1 MNRRDFLLKGSLA
14 TAGLTLGQLNIG
26 HTQIGKNDIVQLGII
41 GTGSRGQG
49 IINIIKQLPQ
59 FKTVACCDM
68 LPFRLEKAVSS
79 AGEGCKAYNDYRK
92 LLADKD
98 IDAVVIATPLSM
110 HYQMAVDALD
120 SGKHVYCEKAMT
132 YEKHQARDLIKKVA
146 SADH

>member
-1 MNRRDFLLKGSLA
+1 MAIHKS
-14 TAGLTLGQLNIG
+14 
-26 HTQIGKNDIVQLGII
+26 GKNDIVQLGII

-68 LPFRLEKAVSS
+68 LPFRLEKAVAS
-79 AGEGCKAYNDYRK
+79 ADEGCKSYTDYRE
-92 LLADKD
+92 LLEDQD

-120 SGKHVYCEKAMT
+120 SGKTCVLRENH
-132 YEKHQARDLIKKVA
+132 DL
-146 SADH
+146 